1 MTLGNFSKFL
11 AKQITACKFGS
22 TAWSEANMASA
33 TTTLAVSFAANN
45 PTSIMDLVGAADTVN
60 PTASGA
66 FLKDISTSGNEV
78 ASTLEPLLGSDSTGA
93 QNTEMSD
100 EAASLQVVEGTM
112 VYRNPKPLTLFS
124 LATKCCMV
132 QHDNAESSTTGKLTL
147 AFNNIRVNHVGS
159 ITRNASGLLEHK
171 IKFSLRGGDTSGTAI
186 TVTQTSPAVTAYKVR
201 AGVDYAEEIRTA

>member
-1 MTLGNFSKFL
+1 MALGNYTKFL
-11 AKQITACKFGS
+11 AKQITACKFGG
-22 TAWSEANMASA
+22 TAWSEANLSSG

-45 PTSIMDLVGAADTVN
+45 PTVIMDLVGATDAVN

-66 FLKDISTSGNEV
+66 FLKDLTSSGNEV

-100 EAASLQVVEGTM
+100 EAASLQVFEGTM

-124 LATKCCMV
+124 LKTKCCLV
-132 QHDNAESSTTGKLTL
+132 QHDNAESTTTGALTM

-159 ITRNASGLLEHK
+159 LTRNASGLLEHK
-171 IKFSLRGGDTSGTAI
+171 IKFSLRGGDTSGSGV
-186 TVTQTSPAVTAYKVR
+186 TVTQTSPAVTAYRVR